1 MIMRA
6 LGRLVA
12 IMMLVAQVLAFVMA
26 MYRTPRGQRWQSAFL
41 LLSAMRKGTVLPPS
55 LSR

>member
-1 MIMRA
+1 MRA